1 MRTEGNILAPRRRAA
16 FSVMEQAGDA
26 EDFSAVIA
34 QWTSPPAGT
43 SAPLLGQADRAELL
57 ALAGERDSQLFWEG
71 LSSFAVRQ
79 ELAGRTELAAQ
90 MDAEIS
96 AAAGGEAAAR
106 AQLRLD
112 AIRGRGAV
120 GGRVEFLLR
129 RFAAEASDPSML
141 LAMSAAGLVFRATR
155 LATLSRL
162 AATPGG
168 SFLTRGLGARAVSS
182 FAGFALEAPAFTLSA
197 RLTNEA
203 LGRSQDWSGTALRR
217 DIASSYLVLGG
228 MKLAGVAS
236 SALHRRIVGSESSS
250 WVTSLSAGL
259 FHQAGTLSGIFLG
272 HTLEQGLGLRPQM
285 DGATTL
291 TDSLALLLQFH
302 VAGRISG
309 ASFGDSVGRW
319 ERALDLQNESLASV
333 REPLR
338 HSWEGAALGP
348 RPAYVSMM
356 SAHSAAEV
364 LPGAEPLA
372 SPPTESFPRP
382 TSLEAERPVSQLVP
396 AGPKTR
402 PENVPPSA
410 YKSFRE
416 LIARSRILPESEK
429 REVIARI
436 QSGDESA
443 KEELILSDIKSVV
456 RIARS
461 YGRKFQLPASDV
473 QDLMQEGAMGLLKGA
488 ERFDFRNVNFLTYA
502 TWWVRQ
508 NITRYIIDHLQDIRI
523 PAHRLTILRQLNRE
537 IRELEQQ
544 GKENGTLELAPR
556 LEMSPDQVEELQ
568 SQAQNSRT
576 LRLDT
581 PIGEEGGGLLLD
593 LVASDEPA
601 PDRQLVGSGLR
612 NLLANFIASRKSP
625 EDRRILEARF
635 FDADEPGL
643 KEIADELGITKAE
656 AMSRERRL
664 LQLARHFV
672 EHAGVRSDG
681 GGQAMSDSA
690 RLAPV
695 SAPLTPDGGPE
706 SSPISGGVPEVGPVF
721 RPRIAVIGFGMAGIG
736 ATNALRN
743 SRLFSD
749 DPRAFRPEI
758 TVFEGMNRVGGKV
771 APNNLGAQF
780 VDAEDFYPIDRLIQN
795 LGLKT
800 SALRGDYDSAPYI
813 TRSGEMISGAV
824 FSRSLRLV
832 RQAAREALRTKSWE
846 ELDRESAVD
855 FIRGLGGNNK
865 PLDAHEVE
873 AMISRLGFEEGTLN
887 VSTLSFAINLAK
899 SETPMDRFEVVGG
912 LHRLAEAEREA
923 VEAGGGRVLL
933 GHPVRGLELMQDG
946 MKVLFQRD
954 GNPAEEVF
962 DYAVLALAPEHLKGL
977 EVQGTQMP
985 IQAVGALTPAH
996 IRKTNLRSNLAL
1008 PHSERATPRFAMWF
1022 SPDPGRDD
1030 GRQMVT
1036 FFHGWNG
1043 EKPLHPG
1050 EMIREAY
1057 GSADPDAVVGF
1068 DSQIWDG
1075 HPQDGIPHF
1084 YTTMPEPGKGYDM
1097 VRFAMDQYFE
1107 GRYDGERLK
1116 VANHVLGLG
1125 CYIRDAALSGEWAA
1139 ISLMRGMGMDVRRA
1153 YVRNPRPEREFIG
1166 ADRIK

>member
-1 MRTEGNILAPRRRAA
+1 MWTEGNVLAPRRRAA
-16 FSVMEQAGDA
+16 FSVLETAGDA
-26 EDFSAVIA
+26 GNFSSFVAR
-34 QWTSPPAGT
+34 WTSPRVGEPA
-43 SAPLLGQADRAELL
+43 SSLCRADRAELL
-57 ALAGERDSQLFWEG
+57 ALAGERDPQLFWGG
-71 LSSFAVRQ
+71 LASFAVRQ
-79 ELAGRTELAAQ
+79 ESAGHTELAAQ
-90 MDAEIS
+90 IDAEIA
-96 AAAGGEAAAR
+96 AAAGGREAAR

-112 AIRGRGAV
+112 AIVGRGAV
-120 GGRVEFLLR
+120 GRRAEFLLR
-129 RFAAEASDPSML
+129 RFAAEASDPAML
-141 LAMSAAGLVFRATR
+141 FAMSAAGIVFRATR
-155 LATLSRL
+155 LAMLSRL

-182 FAGFALEAPAFTLSA
+182 LAGFALEAPAFTLSA
-197 RLTNEA
+197 RVANQA
-203 LGRSQDWSGTALRR
+203 LGRNQDWSGSALRR
-217 DIASSYLVLGG
+217 DILSSYLVLGG
-228 MKLAGVAS
+228 MKLAGATS
-236 SALHRRIVGSESSS
+236 SSLHRRIVGSESSRLA
-250 WVTSLSAGL
+250 VSLSAGL
-259 FHQAGTLSGIFLG
+259 FHQAGTLGGIFLG
-272 HTLEQGLGLRPQM
+272 HTLEQSLGLRSEV

-309 ASFGDSVGRW
+309 AAFGDSVGRW
-319 ERALDLQNESLASV
+319 ERALDSQNESLAAV
-333 REPLR
+333 REPSL
-338 HSWEGAALGP
+338 HSWEGDAWGP
-348 RPAYVSMM
+348 RPAYASMM
-356 SAHSAAEV
+356 SGHSVAEI
-364 LPGAEPLA
+364 LPGGEPAEF
-372 SPPTESFPRP
+372 PPTESASRP
-382 TSLEAERPVSQLVP
+382 GSLEAERPASQPVP
-396 AGPKTR
+396 VGPKAR
-402 PENVPPSA
+402 PEYVPPSA

-416 LIARSRILPESEK
+416 LIARSRVLPEFEK
-429 REVIARI
+429 RAVLARI
-436 QSGDESA
+436 QAGDERA
-443 KEELILSDIKSVV
+443 KEDLILSDIKSVV
-456 RIARS
+456 KIARS
-461 YGRKFQLPASDV
+461 YGRKFQLPATDV
-473 QDLMQEGAMGLLKGA
+473 QDLMQEGVMGLLKGA
-488 ERFDFRNVNFLTYA
+488 ERFDFREVNFLTYA

-523 PAHRLTILRQLNRE
+523 PAHRLAMLRQLNRE
-537 IRELEQQ
+537 IRDLEQQ

-556 LEMSPDQVEELQ
+556 LEMTPVQIEELQ
-568 SQAQNSRT
+568 AQAKNVRP

-581 PIGEEGGGLLLD
+581 PVGEEEGSGLLLD
-593 LVASDEPA
+593 LVASEGPA
-601 PDRQLVGSGLR
+601 PDRELVGSGLR

-625 EDRRILEARF
+625 VDRRILEARF
-635 FDADEPGL
+635 FDVDEPGL
-643 KEIADELGITKAE
+643 KEIADELGMTKAE
-656 AMSRERRL
+656 VMARERRL
-664 LQLARHFV
+664 LQLVRHFV
-672 EHAGVRSDG
+672 EHAGLRYDG
-681 GGQAMSDSA
+681 GGLAMSDAA

-695 SAPLTPDGGPE
+695 SEPPPPEGAPE
-706 SSPISGGVPEVGPVF
+706 SPSISGGAPEGAPVF

-813 TRSGEMISGAV
+813 TRSGEMISGVA

-846 ELDRESAVD
+846 ELDRESAAD
-855 FIRGLGGNNK
+855 FIRSLGGGNK
-865 PLDAHEVE
+865 PLDPPEVE

-912 LHRLAEAEREA
+912 LHSLAEAERAA
-923 VEAGGGRVLL
+923 VEAAGGRVLL
-933 GHPVRGLELMQDG
+933 GHPVRGLQLMEGG

-954 GNPAEEVF
+954 GNPAEEIF
-962 DYAVLALAPEHLKGL
+962 DYAVLALAPEHLRGL

-985 IQAVGALTPAH
+985 IQSVAALTPAH

-1008 PHSERATPRFAMWF
+1008 PNSERATPRFAMWF
-1022 SPDPGRDD
+1022 SPDPARDD

-1057 GSADPDAVVGF
+1057 GSGDHDAAVGF

-1075 HPQDGIPHF
+1075 SPQDGIPHF
-1084 YTTMPEPGKGYDM
+1084 YTTMPEPGRGYDM

-1107 GRYDGERLK
+1107 GRYDGS
-1116 VANHVLGLG
+1116 A
-1125 CYIRDAALSGEWAA
+1125 
-1139 ISLMRGMGMDVRRA
+1139 
-1153 YVRNPRPEREFIG
+1153 
-1166 ADRIK
+1166 